1 MMTDIALAKMTR
13 IAKLIALR
21 DAVKEGRVIQ
31 ACDAV
36 EAFPM
41 RAVKACKASQCDMNA
56 ALAFHEAVLPG
67 ALVSSMDQDSRRRW
81 YVTLTDIRG
90 QFLAHN
96 GASHPAIALLLAD
109 ITALIA
115 IEEEK

>member
-1 MMTDIALAKMTR
+1 MTR

-41 RAVKACKASQCDMNA
+41 RADDMALPWLDACKASQCDMNA

-67 ALVSSMDQDSRRRW
+67 VLVSSMDQDSRRRW

-90 QFLAHN
+90 QFLAHD
-96 GASHPAIALLLAD
+96 GASHLAVALFLAD
-109 ITALIA
+109 MAALIA
-115 IEEEK
+115 IEEEKR